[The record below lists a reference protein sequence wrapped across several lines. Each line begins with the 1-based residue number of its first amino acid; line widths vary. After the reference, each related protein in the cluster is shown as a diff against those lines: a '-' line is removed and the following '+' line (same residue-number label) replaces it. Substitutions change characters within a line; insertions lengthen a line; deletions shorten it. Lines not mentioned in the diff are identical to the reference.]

1 MSRLFAA
8 VVAVLFVAGQT
19 HAETLEGFKKKIQDK
34 VSGYKSMQYKTH
46 MTSEMVTEQ
55 MSYKMATD
63 QTAEYVNKGDTY
75 QSHIESK
82 SSVQQKIGE
91 INQNTTTSSTDVCD
105 GKFYYS
111 VSDASGQKTAAKRKY
126 NPKDQPSP
134 FDPMAGFKMIEQHFN
149 LKLLPDETVDGK
161 SVYVLEMTS
170 KEAQPGMPIA
180 RTRLYYDKSNCIAVK
195 SVSYDDKGKAVGTM
209 TTTDI
214 KIDASI
220 PPERF
225 VFKVPVGV
233 DVVDETKGA

>member
-1 MSRLFAA
+1 MCRAFAVIVTVLFAA
-8 VVAVLFVAGQT
+8 GQAR
-19 HAETLEGFKKKIQDK
+19 AETLETFKKKIHDK
-34 VSGYKSMQYKTH
+34 VSAYKSMQYKTH
-46 MTSEMVTEQ
+46 MTSEMVNPQ
-55 MSYKMATD
+55 ISYKMSTD
-63 QTAEYVNKGDTY
+63 QTSEFVNKGDTCLM
-75 QSHIESK
+75 HTESK
-82 SSVQQKIGE
+82 SSAQQKIGD

-111 VSDASGQKTAAKRKY
+111 VTDASGQKTAAKRKY
-126 NPKDQPSP
+126 DPKTQPSP

-161 SVYVLEMTS
+161 GVYVLEMTL
-170 KEAQPGMPIA
+170 KDAQAGMPIA
-180 RTRLYYDKSNCIAVK
+180 STRLYYDKSTGIAVK
-195 SVSYDDKGKAVGTM
+195 SVSLDDKGKTVGTM